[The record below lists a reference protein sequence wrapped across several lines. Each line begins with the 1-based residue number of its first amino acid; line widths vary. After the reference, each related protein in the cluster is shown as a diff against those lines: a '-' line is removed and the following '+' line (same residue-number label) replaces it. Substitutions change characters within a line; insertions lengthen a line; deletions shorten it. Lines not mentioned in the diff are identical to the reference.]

1 MTLTCYSL
9 DADETELALIEVQE
23 VDMLSEKYWKVVVS
37 LHNMVEASTEVY
49 QRESP
54 VGNRYNLRWTGR
66 KRLRDLTRYHAG
78 LKGTTDKMLCKV
90 RQHMLTL

>member
-9 DADETELALIEVQE
+9 DADETELASIEIQE

-49 QRESP
+49 QREVQSETDTIY
-54 VGNRYNLRWTGR
+54 VGPGE

>member
-9 DADETELALIEVQE
+9 DADETELASIEIQE
-23 VDMLSEKYWKVVVS
+23 VYMLSEKYWKVVVS

-66 KRLRDLTRYHAG
+66 KKASGFNEVSCWFEGHDGQDAL
-78 LKGTTDKMLCKV
+78 
-90 RQHMLTL
+90 